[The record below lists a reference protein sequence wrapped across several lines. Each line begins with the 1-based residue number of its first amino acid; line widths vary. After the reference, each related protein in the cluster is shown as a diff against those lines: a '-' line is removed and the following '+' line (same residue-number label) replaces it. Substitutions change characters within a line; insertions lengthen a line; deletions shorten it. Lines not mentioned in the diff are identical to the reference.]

1 MQIDAGYQALTN
13 RTSMAILKLTNFMKE
28 FALLEEDILEL
39 SLEQG
44 KILPD
49 LLSKDEIEHI

>member
-1 MQIDAGYQALTN
+1 
-13 RTSMAILKLTNFMKE
+13 MAILKLTNFMKE